1 MPVLLIL
8 AHGALSLA
16 PPVTFS
22 IQPPVSPVIN
32 VAGDEHRGSLTSK
45 LGSIDTLAHTLRTH
59 RLASFVDAG
68 QPAVAAGNPGT
79 ASEGNAQALK
89 ALNTKM
95 KTVSE
100 DMDALEDAHHQNVR
114 TIANLE
120 DAAKLDER
128 MEQTNR
134 AQINNLVKVYA
145 GLTHR
150 AAQEEH
156 VQGTASAL
164 QQDVKSEAGEL
175 VNAANAED
183 RELESTDQNRDTQK
197 VQLDALTGTLFNKI
211 QTGQA
216 HHNTL
221 TAWAMRVAFN
231 TNVATADMEQLRGDL
246 LTLDDTIS
254 TVSDNL
260 LELFRQVQSLKKPET

>member
-1 MPVLLIL
+1 
-8 AHGALSLA
+8 
-16 PPVTFS
+16 
-22 IQPPVSPVIN
+22 
-32 VAGDEHRGSLTSK
+32 
-45 LGSIDTLAHTLRTH
+45 
-59 RLASFVDAG
+59 VDAG
-68 QPAVAAGNPGT
+68 QPAVAAVNPGT
-79 ASEGNAQALK
+79 GSDSTNQALK
-89 ALNTKM
+89 ALKTKM
-95 KTVSE
+95 KKISD
-100 DMDALEDAHHQNVR
+100 DMDALEGEHHQNVE

-120 DAAKLDER
+120 KAAKLDET

-134 AQINNLVKVYA
+134 AQVNNLVKVYS

>member
-1 MPVLLIL
+1 MPVLLLL
-8 AHGALSLA
+8 AHGALSIA
-16 PPVTFS
+16 PPVTFA
-22 IQPPVSPVIN
+22 IPPPVSFN
-32 VAGDEHRGSLTSK
+32 MAGDEHRGSLTSE
-45 LGSIDTLAHTLRTH
+45 LGSIDALAHTLRRDH
-59 RLASFVDAG
+59 FASFVDAG
-68 QPAVAAGNPGT
+68 QPAVPAGNPGA
-79 ASEGNAQALK
+79 ASEGASQALK

-95 KTVSE
+95 KTVSDE
-100 DMDALEDAHHQNVR
+100 MDALESAHNQNIM

-120 DAAKLDER
+120 KAAKLDEK

-246 LTLDDTIS
+246 FILDDTIS

>member
-8 AHGALSLA
+8 AHGALSFA

-22 IQPPVSPVIN
+22 IPPPVAPAVN

-45 LGSIDTLAHTLRTH
+45 FGSIDALAHTLRTH
-59 RLASFVDAG
+59 RFASFVDAG
-68 QPAVAAGNPGT
+68 EPEVPAGNPAG
-79 ASEGNAQALK
+79 SEGSQQALK
-89 ALNTKM
+89 ALNSKM
-95 KTVSE
+95 KTISE
-100 DMDALEDAHHQNVR
+100 DMDALEDAHHQNIM

-120 DAAKLDER
+120 EAAKIAGNA
-128 MEQTNR
+128 EQTNR
-134 AQINNLVKVYA
+134 AQINNLVKVYS

-231 TNVATADMEQLRGDL
+231 TNVATSDMEQLRGDL

-260 LELFRQVQSLKKPET
+260 LELFRQVQSVKKPET